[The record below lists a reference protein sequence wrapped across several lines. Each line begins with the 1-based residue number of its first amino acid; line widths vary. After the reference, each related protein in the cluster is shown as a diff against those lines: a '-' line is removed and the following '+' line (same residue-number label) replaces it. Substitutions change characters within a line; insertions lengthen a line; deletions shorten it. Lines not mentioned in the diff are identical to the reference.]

1 MVARPYTQAD
11 LDALCAWDTPTIC
24 NALELVVP
32 ARRGHGFT
40 VRTFDC
46 AHPSMPPI
54 CGPARVG
61 TIRAQFPSGRTKEAD
76 RASRIGWYEYVANTD
91 MPTVVVLQDL
101 DDVPGTG
108 AFWGEVNTNVH
119 KGLKA
124 LGCVTN
130 GSIRDLDM
138 VAPGFQLL
146 GIINPSHAYVHVVD
160 WGRPVT
166 VHGMQVV
173 HDEVVHADRHG
184 AVTIPADA
192 VKALPAA
199 IDLLS
204 RKEAVILEMAKRPDF
219 DIGKLREA
227 LAKSDD
233 IH

>member
-1 MVARPYTQAD
+1 MTTRPYTQAD
-11 LDALCAWDTPTIC
+11 LDALCEWDTPTIC
-24 NALELVVP
+24 NALEVVVP
-32 ARRGHGFT
+32 ARRSHGFT
-40 VRTFDC
+40 VRRFDV
-46 AHPSMPPI
+46 AYPAMKPI

-61 TIRAQFPSGRTKEAD
+61 TIRAAHPSGRSKEQD
-76 RASRIGWYEYVANTD
+76 RAARIGWYEYVANAD
-91 MPTVVVLQDL
+91 LPTVVVLQDL

-138 VAPGFQLL
+138 IATDFQLL
-146 GIINPSHAYVHVVD
+146 GVVNPSHAFVHVVD

-166 VHGMQVV
+166 VHGMAVQ

-184 AVTIPADA
+184 AVTIPAEA
-192 VKALPAA
+192 VKAIPAA
-199 IDLLS
+199 IELLT
-204 RKEAVILEMAKRPDF
+204 RKEAVILEMAKRDDF
-219 DIGKLREA
+219 DIGRLREA

>member
-91 MPTVVVLQDL
+91 MPTV
-101 DDVPGTG
+101 
-108 AFWGEVNTNVH
+108 NTTS
-119 KGLKA
+119 A
-124 LGCVTN
+124 
-130 GSIRDLDM
+130 
-138 VAPGFQLL
+138 A
-146 GIINPSHAYVHVVD
+146 
-160 WGRPVT
+160 GRP
-166 VHGMQVV
+166 
-173 HDEVVHADRHG
+173 
-184 AVTIPADA
+184 
-192 VKALPAA
+192 
-199 IDLLS
+199 
-204 RKEAVILEMAKRPDF
+204 
-219 DIGKLREA
+219 
-227 LAKSDD
+227 
-233 IH
+233 

>member
-1 MVARPYTQAD
+1 MTQRPYTQAD
-11 LDALCAWDTPTIC
+11 LDALCEWDTPTIC

-32 ARRGHGFT
+32 ARRGYGFT

-46 AHPSMPPI
+46 AHPSMKPI

-61 TIRAQFPSGRTKEAD
+61 TIRAAHPHGRTAEAD

-119 KGLKA
+119 KGLKS

-138 VAPGFQLL
+138 VAPEFQLL
-146 GIINPSHAYVHVVD
+146 GIINPSHAFVHVVD

-166 VHGMQVV
+166 VHGMAVN
-173 HDEVVHADRHG
+173 HDDVVHADRHG
-184 AVTIPADA
+184 AVVIPGDV
-192 VKALPAA
+192 VKGIPAA
-199 IDLLS
+199 IDLLT
-204 RKEAVILEMAKRPDF
+204 RKEAVILDMAKRPDF
-219 DIGKLREA
+219 DIAKLREA
-227 LAKSDD
+227 LAKSAD